1 MSATLYEI
9 AEQALS
15 RQPEEYAEWMERCSD
30 PLSVRRMDYE
40 RWTPTQREIVRKH
53 LQEACLES
61 ESIDLVVSML
71 HGFDRRMCVVSI
83 CGLFSRLLPSLK
95 GQGEKESREALAMY
109 RNHADQGVIDILNA
123 IAELVRYHESTDD
136 VKALSRMAK
145 RASEPMERE
154 RRRNSIPVGYSVTGA
169 LDPGPRYST
178 FSFAASG
185 SATTGIQEVKCY
197 VDPAMFAE
205 KRAVEA
211 LSDAIS
217 SFIDRMSDRQGKPTT
232 RGAEEDPKPWS
243 VMDALKRMDEG
254 ES

>member
-15 RQPEEYAEWMERCSD
+15 KQPEEYAEWMERCSD

-95 GQGEKESREALAMY
+95 GQGEKESREALEMYEEAMMS
-109 RNHADQGVIDILNA
+109 L
-123 IAELVRYHESTDD
+123 
-136 VKALSRMAK
+136 
-145 RASEPMERE
+145 E
-154 RRRNSIPVGYSVTGA
+154 RRDDRLGIQHTKELIRPVFAMNSIMMLTGSNMYKTTPIRACSRSSTRSLISSSVTT
-169 LDPGPRYST
+169 SQ
-178 FSFAASG
+178 
-185 SATTGIQEVKCY
+185 TT
-197 VDPAMFAE
+197 
-205 KRAVEA
+205 
-211 LSDAIS
+211 
-217 SFIDRMSDRQGKPTT
+217 
-232 RGAEEDPKPWS
+232 
-243 VMDALKRMDEG
+243 
-254 ES
+254 

>member
-1 MSATLYEI
+1 
-9 AEQALS
+9 
-15 RQPEEYAEWMERCSD
+15 
-30 PLSVRRMDYE
+30 V
-40 RWTPTQREIVRKH
+40 
-53 LQEACLES
+53 LE
-61 ESIDLVVSML
+61 
-71 HGFDRRMCVVSI
+71 
-83 CGLFSRLLPSLK
+83 
-95 GQGEKESREALAMY
+95 
-109 RNHADQGVIDILNA
+109 ILNA
-123 IAELVRYHESTDD
+123 IADLLQCHDITDN
-136 VKALSRMAK
+136 VKVLSRLAK
-145 RASEPMERE
+145 RASELMERE
-154 RRRNSIPVGYSVTGA
+154 RSRNSIPVGYSVTGA
-169 LDPGPRYST
+169 LDPGPRYNT
-178 FSFAASG
+178 FSFVASG